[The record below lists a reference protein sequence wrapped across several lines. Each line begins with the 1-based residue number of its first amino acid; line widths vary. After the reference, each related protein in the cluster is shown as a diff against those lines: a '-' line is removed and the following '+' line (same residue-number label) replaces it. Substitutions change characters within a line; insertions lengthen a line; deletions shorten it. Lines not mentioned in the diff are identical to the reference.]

1 MFIRVKFPT
10 SEWRRTREEGQ
21 GHAAAASPKSVR
33 EEAPDIHL
41 CGPDLAATPAPAHR
55 TDLTNQFSACA
66 FLIAKIFS
74 HHLALQF
81 LTAIDSTCAFLF
93 VILFFLFIY
102 VECVVFW
109 GVGVGQL
116 LFCFFK
122 DVFMFH
128 SVHVDFYGSWTLH
141 NMSDC
146 FFVFMTCIQKWCE
159 IFQMQVGTRWGY
171 KDRGGM
177 RRRHLAFVVLSA

>member
-33 EEAPDIHL
+33 EEAPDIRL

-81 LTAIDSTCAFLF
+81 LTAIDSMCAFLF
-93 VILFFLFIY
+93 V
-102 VECVVFW
+102 VVFLMLNVLCFGGW
-109 GVGVGQL
+109 RGGAVAV
-116 LFCFFK
+116 FFFK

-128 SVHVDFYGSWTLH
+128 CVHVDFYGSWTLH

-146 FFVFMTCIQKWCE
+146 FLFFMTCIQRWCE

-171 KDRGGM
+171 KDRGEM

>member
-1 MFIRVKFPT
+1 MYKYTQARCHQFHIFWRSKCSCVQPPPALFMFIRVKFPT

-33 EEAPDIHL
+33 EEAPDIRL

-81 LTAIDSTCAFLF
+81 LTAIDSMCAFLF
-93 VILFFLFIY
+93 VVLFSFFMLNVLCFGGWRGGAVAFFFFLRCFY
-102 VECVVFW
+102 VSFCSCGLLW
-109 GVGVGQL
+109 QL
-116 LFCFFK
+116 
-122 DVFMFH
+122 DT
-128 SVHVDFYGSWTLH
+128 S
-141 NMSDC
+141 
-146 FFVFMTCIQKWCE
+146 
-159 IFQMQVGTRWGY
+159 
-171 KDRGGM
+171 
-177 RRRHLAFVVLSA
+177 